1 MRAALVL
8 SLACGLAL
16 AGAVPAYAQ
25 WTGSR
30 IGRDANEGD
39 VAAALQKAA
48 DCMVQRQPSK
58 VAGWLDLLPGTREES
73 THIDTMTRDAE
84 TCLGSDR
91 HLVLAGKQITF
102 SPRTMRQLLAVAM
115 ATRALRASPATP
127 ALDPESQPWF
137 AEAFGLLP
145 RGTRLDMQ
153 ALAMGDFGHCVAV
166 RDWAASRALL
176 LSAPESSDE
185 RAALKRLAP
194 SLGPCL
200 TEDSKLTLT
209 AGNIRA
215 ILAEP
220 VYHLARGAASAPRT
234 EAGS

>member
-1 MRAALVL
+1 MVAA
-8 SLACGLAL
+8 A
-16 AGAVPAYAQ
+16 PASAQ

-48 DCMVQRQPSK
+48 DCMVQRQPAK
-58 VAGWLDLLPGTREES
+58 VEGWLATLPGTREES
-73 THIDTMTRDAE
+73 AHIDKMTEDAA

-91 HLVLAGKQITF
+91 HLVLAGKEVTF

-115 ATRALRASPATP
+115 ANRALRASPATP
-127 ALDPESQPWF
+127 ALDPDGQPWF
-137 AEAFGLLP
+137 AEALGLLP
-145 RGTRLDMQ
+145 PGTRLDVQ

-166 RDWAASRALL
+166 RDWAGSRALL
-176 LSAPESSDE
+176 LSAPGSSDE
-185 RAALKRLAP
+185 RAALKKLTP

-220 VYHLARGAASAPRT
+220 VYHLVRNAAGSPRAEAAS
-234 EAGS
+234 